1 MSSLPNCQT
10 APQKKTEKVCHIMTR
25 WTCLGPNI
33 EFNTSWLWSLRGRE
47 RPDHCSVFRLRSGSL
62 PDVKKPHGKTESL
75 EPWEKTHQIQGFPRY
90 IYYQHRE
97 RGHQLLWKPLRYLT
111 GTAHSSAE
119 VTSLDASCRYCDTKA
134 AAASLLKPEVSSEVC
149 TGARTKKM
157 VHPMARV
164 VSHGDLAVA
173 SNSSTFRD

>member
-90 IYYQHRE
+90 I
-97 RGHQLLWKPLRYLT
+97 W
-111 GTAHSSAE
+111 SAGINF
-119 VTSLDASCRYCDTKA
+119 AQAITKA